1 MISYCRY
8 CGTILRP
15 WKIKCTNCRESAMN
29 WLHLT
34 VIAVVAGTAVVYLI
48 KNF

>member
-8 CGTILRP
+8 CGRILRL
-15 WKIKCTNCRESAMN
+15 WKIKCPTCRESALN
-29 WLHLT
+29 WLHLI
-34 VIAVVAGTAVVYLI
+34 VIAVVAATAVIYLV